1 MTVQEHD
8 VRTTAAPRRRTW
20 VIAVLVALA
29 AVAVAAGAWLVLKS
43 DSGVSPEDQ
52 AAQQQLAG
60 APAPGVVRVTVA
72 DVEGVD
78 GGSVA
83 GVLVA
88 GTDTAVYD
96 PVAKKDLP
104 IGGFGVAASG
114 DPFTTV
120 QTVNQPGEEF
130 VGLFPYVS
138 SNPVVVMPGTY
149 TLMLWAAP
157 EQLGPYGRWV
167 PGLSAGLRGCAL
179 TFTVAEG
186 QGADL
191 TVDGLP
197 GWVGSPSP
205 CNKP

>member
-43 DSGVSPEDQ
+43 DSGVSPEEQ

-60 APAPGVVRVTVA
+60 APVPGVVRVTVA

-138 SNPVVVMPGTY
+138 SNPVVVTPGTY

-197 GWVGSPSP
+197 GWVGSSSP